1 MQKVI
6 DLPDAATTYKL
17 GVTLG
22 ETLSP
27 GRILLLVGALGTG
40 KTTLIQG
47 IGAGLGI
54 TDAIASPTFTLIN
67 EYPEGRVPLYHFDL
81 YRLQPDEVTDL
92 MPQMYTDG
100 MEVEP
105 GIVAIEWGDRLPHP
119 PKEAVTITLTHLHST
134 PTEDARQLEITP
146 GTSLEANREI
156 FAAIPTLPL
165 R

>member
-1 MQKVI
+1 M
-6 DLPDAATTYKL
+6 
-17 GVTLG
+17 G

-27 GRILLLVGALGTG
+27 GRILLLVGELGTG

-81 YRLQPDEVTDL
+81 YRLSPAEVADL

-105 GIVAIEWGDRLPHP
+105 GIVAMEWGDRFSHP
-119 PKEAVTITLTHLHST
+119 PQQAVTMTLTHLHST
-134 PTEDARQLEITP
+134 PAEDARQIEIIP
-146 GTSLEANREI
+146 GHCEAANREI
-156 FAAIPTLPL
+156 FAAIEALQL
-165 R
+165 K